1 MKIRGKRTWAGRIR
15 VTVRDLE
22 GNITDVQEFD
32 NLLTTA
38 GFNMMRDGLYGD
50 VSDFEVKALTIGDD
64 ATAPTIADTVLGNE
78 TFRKAR
84 SSQSK
89 PGAGQV
95 KYTQYIAPAEAVG
108 TIEELGWVA
117 GAAVNTAS
125 PAGKDTGIMI
135 ARVLYSRNKTSLESL
150 QIERTDTVAEA

>member
-1 MKIRGKRTWAGRIR
+1 MKIQERRAWAGRIR
-15 VTVRDLE
+15 VTARDLE
-22 GNITDVQEFD
+22 GNITDVEEFD
-32 NLLTTA
+32 NLLTTT
-38 GFNMMRDGLYGD
+38 GFNMVRDGLFGD

-84 SSQSK
+84 TSQSK
-89 PGAGQV
+89 PADGQV
-95 KYTQYIAPAEAVG
+95 QYFQYISPSEAVG

-135 ARVLYSRNKTSLESL
+135 ARVLYSRNKTALESL
-150 QIERTDTVAEA
+150 QIERVDSVAEA

>member
-1 MKIRGKRTWAGRIR
+1 MKIRENRGWAGMIR
-15 VTVRDLE
+15 VTARDLQ
-22 GNITDVQEFD
+22 GNIMDVQEFP

-38 GFNMMRDGLYGD
+38 GFNMVRDGLAGD

-84 SSQSK
+84 TSQSK
-89 PGAGQV
+89 PADAQV
-95 KYTQYIAPAEAVG
+95 QYVQYIAPEEAVG

-135 ARVLYSRNKTSLESL
+135 ARTLYSRNKTALESL
-150 QIERTDTVAEA
+150 QIERLDAFAEA